1 MPIQI
6 IQRQQKERQ
15 PMTFDERYGK
25 AINAGF
31 EFAGNVAN
39 QYMKNTKEKEAKK
52 ELKEKEDLEN
62 EFIKTKYGVDL
73 KGATSDEKKIFFAE
87 QVKAERK
94 KKELAD
100 KLEMYKKAGFGD
112 YFQNEQ
118 QPGGKSFTDQING
131 AGEGQ
136 QERPDIFNEQGE
148 IDVGN
153 INLPTDKLV
162 PESQI
167 AFAAAI
173 DPAVA
178 REMRAHNTAIETRQ
192 RHEENLELKKEIDQ
206 TKQVSESY
214 KTNQKF
220 IDKTYDQY
228 EDSLRR
234 DSILGRMNELEE
246 SGELS
251 DSGIVNTLEG
261 LGLKAEWLKNPS
273 NEEYTKL
280 GLDLLGGGTLQADY
294 GSRVLQSEFKVSQQR
309 IPTLSQTPEGRRQ
322 IAENIKT
329 MLLPAKLKNDRMQY
343 YLDRA
348 ERTGEPLPHDLRG
361 KVLRDIKPQLEEAY
375 DKFKQRNG
383 RYPVK
388 DGTVPDDNALE
399 KYYFLSDGNQ
409 DKAFKMMKED
419 GYDVQPEGKRG
430 ISGGSARTRG
440 R

>member
-1 MPIQI
+1 MVQVLTPRFQKKTTS
-6 IQRQQKERQ
+6 QQFGEAFSR
-15 PMTFDERYGK
+15 
-25 AINAGF
+25 AAVGF
-31 EFAGNVAN
+31 TQHLA
-39 QYMKNTKEKEAKK
+39 EKQK
-52 ELKEKEDLEN
+52 KEKEDEATARFLKEAYGIEN
-62 EFIKTKYGVDL
+62 TKGVPTDFLLQAQKGQQGINQQKAKYEEQGKQLQELGLDEEFG
-73 KGATSDEKKIFFAE
+73 GAFSGNN
-87 QVKAERK
+87 QQS
-94 KKELAD
+94 
-100 KLEMYKKAGFGD
+100 
-112 YFQNEQ
+112 QNE
-118 QPGGKSFTDQING
+118 S
-131 AGEGQ
+131 E
-136 QERPDIFNEQGE
+136 PDRLDRVNEQGE
-148 IDVGN
+148 IKVGN
-153 INLPTDKLV
+153 VKVPTRKLIPESKIIKAARINPSVADKL
-162 PESQI
+162 QKHNDNI
-167 AFAAAI
+167 
-173 DPAVA
+173 
-178 REMRAHNTAIETRQ
+178 REQE
-192 RHEENLELKKEIDQ
+192 RHEENLRFQKETAQ

-294 GSRVLQSEFKVSQQR
+294 GSRVLQSEFMVSQQR